1 MRRTGRDNSRVKK
14 KKKEG
19 GEGEDG
25 EEGNRV
31 KINKCKRTRAA
42 DNGAGLKQ

>member
-1 MRRTGRDNSRVKK
+1 MQRQQQGKKKK